1 MSFETLYLRLEK
13 ADAHGIISAKV
24 EGLRSKRVDD
34 SIEYRGTDGMLL
46 AVLSD
51 IDSDDAR
58 ESKLRYQVGD
68 HTATRSRTDQSTR
81 NTRRRRRVQRIPVK
95 HDD

>member
-13 ADAHGIISAKV
+13 ADAHRIISSKV

-34 SIEYRGTDGMLL
+34 SIEYQGNDGMLL

-51 IDSDDAR
+51 IDSDDGR
-58 ESKLRYQVGD
+58 ESKLRYQTSVITPPLAHGRTKAREIRD
-68 HTATRSRTDQSTR
+68 AVAEYKESR
-81 NTRRRRRVQRIPVK
+81 
-95 HDD
+95 